1 MLLVHV
7 ALWKK
12 KKKKTVLSG
21 HLISRLVVAFYS
33 GSCFAVLLSFTHAH
47 VDLNIVF
54 DNTIR
59 KCMEIT
65 SGLIQAIAD
74 TEHIT

>member
-1 MLLVHV
+1 MHV
-7 ALWKK
+7 TCTCHFME
-12 KKKKTVLSG
+12 KKTVLSG

-33 GSCFAVLLSFTHAH
+33 GSCFAVLLSYTHVH

-59 KCMEIT
+59 KYMEIT
-65 SGLIQAIAD
+65 SGLIQANFI
-74 TEHIT
+74 HS

>member
-1 MLLVHV
+1 MHACYLYMSLYG
-7 ALWKK
+7 
-12 KKKKTVLSG
+12 KKTVLSG

-33 GSCFAVLLSFTHAH
+33 GSCFAVLLSYTHVH

-65 SGLIQAIAD
+65 SGLIQANFI
-74 TEHIT
+74 HS